1 MLFRS
6 DFLGPLLREKK
17 ESLEILLQ
25 KNKILKWEIGKEE
38 ARRITAK
45 NIKGV
50 YTDKVWGRSYPQKNF
65 ASHILGFLNQAGE
78 GQYGLEGFYNNI
90 LKGEKSFQQ
99 ASWSPFG
106 YLASFSLKQKKEEI
120 KGANLYLTID
130 YNIQYAAEKFLS
142 LAKKDWDID
151 AGQIIV
157 EEPSSGK
164 ILALADFPS
173 FNPNDFF
180 KQKNLAMFL
189 NPVIQELFE
198 PGSIFKPITFAA
210 ALQEG
215 LITPE
220 TTYIDS
226 GSAEL
231 GGKPIYNFQ
240 RRKWGK
246 QTMTGVLEE
255 SINTG
260 AVFVEQKLGKET
272 FLRYLK
278 KFGFFEPTGIDL
290 QGEVFS
296 RNRSLAKGRPRHL
309 ATASFGQGIEIT
321 PIQIVRAFGAI
332 ANGGLLMRPFVVEK
346 IQKSGGKVIRIN
358 DIGLHRDV
366 TPQRI
371 IQVSSNVGAAY
382 ASDKIG
388 KKAFYQM
395 LRMYGFGKPTGLPL
409 PGETAGI
416 LRKPKTWSAR
426 SKPTIAM
433 GQEIAVSA
441 VQVVSA
447 ATVFANSG
455 VLLKPRIVRKIVSPQ
470 GDLIKEYPREPIREV
485 LSPKVAKETLAMME
499 TATENQGTARRARI
513 KGLRISAKTGT
524 AQVLDTE
531 TGKYSKNHFISSFLG
546 IFPTDNPELIIY
558 VVIDNPKY
566 ETYGGR
572 IAAPVF
578 KKITEFLVT
587 YRGIPLKTDTVY
599 KAPKKIKVDIPG
611 RIKIGSV
618 MPDLTGKSKRYLLP
632 LLKLDDF
639 KVNII
644 GSGYV
649 AGQQPQP
656 GTKLKKGMRITIIL
670 K

>member
-1 MLFRS
+1 LRTKKDKRRLTFFILFLCAIVIVLIGRLTQLMVFLPVQEKQDIIKFPIVERGSILDRNGRILAVSTRLDSVAAWMPSIEKPAAAASILSVILGMSKEQILNKFKNHSGFVFLKRLVSPTTADKIRALKEKQML
-6 DFLGPLLREKK
+6 
-17 ESLEILLQ
+17 
-25 KNKILKWEIGKEE
+25 
-38 ARRITAK
+38 
-45 NIKGV
+45 KGINLIPE
-50 YTDKVWGRSYPQKNF
+50 YGRSYPEQEL
-65 ASHILGFLNQAGE
+65 ASHVLGYVGVDNIGLGGIEYSFNQVLSPPAIGR
-78 GQYGLEGFYNNI
+78 GIKKIYGNQVF
-90 LKGEKSFQQ
+90 
-99 ASWSPFG
+99 
-106 YLASFSLKQKKEEI
+106 
-120 KGANLYLTID
+120 LTID
-130 YNIQYAAEKFLS
+130 VNIQYIIQKAAKEAFEKNK
-142 LAKKDWDID
+142 AD
-151 AGQIIV
+151 AVI
-157 EEPSSGK
+157 
-164 ILALADFPS
+164 ILAMEAKTGEILGYVSIPN
-173 FNPNDFF
+173 FNPNDYTNYNRSALRNRPLTFTY
-180 KQKNLAMFL
+180 
-189 NPVIQELFE
+189 E
-198 PGSIFKPITFAA
+198 PGSVFKVFSISSM
-210 ALQEG
+210 LQ
-215 LITPE
+215 
-220 TTYIDS
+220 
-226 GSAEL
+226 
-231 GGKPIYNFQ
+231 
-240 RRKWGK
+240 
-246 QTMTGVLEE
+246 
-255 SINTG
+255 TG
-260 AVFVEQKLGKET
+260 AIKYNEHFYSNGVYEKKL
-272 FLRYLK
+272 
-278 KFGFFEPTGIDL
+278 
-290 QGEVFS
+290 
-296 RNRSLAKGRPRHL
+296 RNGR
-309 ATASFGQGIEIT
+309 I
-321 PIQIVRAFGAI
+321 
-332 ANGGLLMRPFVVEK
+332 
-346 IQKSGGKVIRIN
+346 IRIK

-388 KKAFYQM
+388 KNVFYKM
-395 LRMYGFGKPTGLPL
+395 LRMYGFGKPTGLPM

-416 LRKPKTWSAR
+416 LRKPRTWSAR

-441 VQVVSA
+441 VQLVSA

-470 GDLIKEYPREPIREV
+470 GDIIKEYPREPVREV

-499 TATENQGTARRARI
+499 TATADQGTARRARI

-531 TGKYSKNHFISSFLG
+531 TGRYSKNHFISSFLG
-546 IFPTDNPELIIY
+546 IFPTNNPDIIVY

-599 KAPKKIKVDIPG
+599 KAPKEIKVDIPG

-618 MPDLTGKSKRYLLP
+618 MPDLTGRSKRYLLP

-649 AGQQPQP
+649 VSQQPFA
-656 GTKLKKGMRITIIL
+656 GTKLKKGMKITIIL

>member
-1 MLFRS
+1 MRTKKDKRRLTFFILFLCAIVIVLIGRLTQLMIFLPVQEKQDIIKFPIVERGSILDRNGRILAVSTRLDSVAAWMPAIENPAATASILSVILGMSKEQILNKFKNHAGFVFLKRLVSPTIADKIRSLKEKQML
-6 DFLGPLLREKK
+6 
-17 ESLEILLQ
+17 
-25 KNKILKWEIGKEE
+25 
-38 ARRITAK
+38 
-45 NIKGV
+45 KGINLIQE
-50 YTDKVWGRSYPQKNF
+50 YGRSYPEQEL
-65 ASHILGFLNQAGE
+65 ASHVLGYVGVDNIGLGGIEYSFNQVLSPPAIGRDIKKI
-78 GQYGLEGFYNNI
+78 YGNQVF
-90 LKGEKSFQQ
+90 
-99 ASWSPFG
+99 
-106 YLASFSLKQKKEEI
+106 
-120 KGANLYLTID
+120 LTID
-130 YNIQYAAEKFLS
+130 VNIQYIIQKAAIEAFDKNK
-142 LAKKDWDID
+142 AD
-151 AGQIIV
+151 AVI
-157 EEPSSGK
+157 
-164 ILALADFPS
+164 ILAMEAKTGEILGYVSIPN
-173 FNPNDFF
+173 FNPNDYTNYSRGALRDRPLTFTY
-180 KQKNLAMFL
+180 
-189 NPVIQELFE
+189 E
-198 PGSIFKPITFAA
+198 PGSVFKVFSISSM
-210 ALQEG
+210 LQ
-215 LITPE
+215 
-220 TTYIDS
+220 
-226 GSAEL
+226 
-231 GGKPIYNFQ
+231 
-240 RRKWGK
+240 
-246 QTMTGVLEE
+246 
-255 SINTG
+255 TG
-260 AVFVEQKLGKET
+260 AIKYNEHFYSNGVYEKKL
-272 FLRYLK
+272 
-278 KFGFFEPTGIDL
+278 
-290 QGEVFS
+290 S
-296 RNRSLAKGRPRHL
+296 NGR
-309 ATASFGQGIEIT
+309 
-321 PIQIVRAFGAI
+321 
-332 ANGGLLMRPFVVEK
+332 
-346 IQKSGGKVIRIN
+346 VIRIN

-388 KKAFYQM
+388 KNAFYRM

-433 GQEIAVSA
+433 GQEVAVSA
-441 VQVVSA
+441 VQIVSA

-485 LSPKVAKETLAMME
+485 LSPKVAKETLEMME

-546 IFPTDNPELIIY
+546 IFPTNNPELIIY

-599 KAPKKIKVDIPG
+599 KAPEKIKVDIPG
-611 RIKIGSV
+611 RIKIGSI

-656 GTKLKKGMRITIIL
+656 GTKLKKGMKITIIL